1 MFLRTG
7 RDVRRTH
14 RSGESAISEA
24 IMLRALKR
32 KSRLIASG
40 AAITALTAAAALS
53 QDATNAANQ
62 QSSSSNTGST
72 QLGGNPP
79 VEVPPQSGA
88 SIAQQATADQ
98 TLGMSFN
105 NTHALMINNISDSSP
120 LTNLGLQAGDQIYTF
135 NGQALGSDPNT
146 LMMRM
151 VTAARNGQPASMT
164 VYRNGQQV
172 SINIPANA
180 LQAVAQARAQ
190 LGNTRAT
197 AANQGNQQT
206 ALGTANQSGQTTTGT
221 STAGSTG
228 AAGTGSALGN
238 GAGTL
243 NLGSSA
249 STASGT
255 TTNNDASAAVS
266 AVAGFQNGATG
277 TASTRAPL
285 AHQDQN
291 QNTANYFGQSLGLTF
306 ANTPG
311 NTLTITSVAP
321 NSPFSG
327 MLQPGDQLTSL
338 DGRPLNNAA
347 DLFSQLSLA
356 ARGDQSASLSI
367 MRNGSQQTV
376 NLSSSLLDRVAQ
388 TQTLRFPNGERLA
401 SRPGTTQNNTQNS
414 AQNSATG
421 TQQTAAQHSRE
432 ETNEQ
437 RIPGA
442 VTANGGTN
450 TGESSNLPTPVI
462 TPNGPKIVMPGQSQ
476 GQGRGGAG
484 LPGSGTGLRPTS
496 PTGPS
501 GKVPSGAARPAGGI
515 AAPGAGAAAGGAGA
529 PAGGS

>member
-1 MFLRTG
+1 
-7 RDVRRTH
+7 
-14 RSGESAISEA
+14 
-24 IMLRALKR
+24 MLRAFTR
-32 KSRLIASG
+32 KSRLIACG
-40 AAITALTAAAALS
+40 AAITASLAAAAGG
-53 QDATNAANQ
+53 QDVTNAANA

-88 SIAQQATADQ
+88 SIAQQATANQ

-120 LTNLGLQAGDQIYTF
+120 LTNLGLQAGDQIYSF

-172 SINIPANA
+172 TINVPSNA

-197 AANQGNQQT
+197 AANPGNQQT
-206 ALGTANQSGQTTTGT
+206 ALGTANQSVQTTGA
-221 STAGSTG
+221 STVGSTG
-228 AAGTGSALGN
+228 AAGTGSALGS
-238 GAGTL
+238 GASTL
-243 NLGSSA
+243 KLGSSS

-255 TTNNDASAAVS
+255 TTTNDASAAVN
-266 AVAGFQNGATG
+266 AVAGFQNGTTG
-277 TASTRAPL
+277 TATASAPL

-291 QNTANYFGQSLGLTF
+291 QNVANYVGQSLGLTF
-306 ANTPG
+306 ANTSG
-311 NTLTITSVAP
+311 NSLTITSIAP

-327 MLQPGDQLTSL
+327 ILQPGDQLTSL
-338 DGRPLNNAA
+338 DGRPLNNGT

-367 MRNGSQQTV
+367 MRDGSQQTV
-376 NLSSSLLDRVAQ
+376 NLSSSLLDRIAQ

-401 SRPGTTQNNTQNS
+401 SRPGTAQNGTQTS
-414 AQNSATG
+414 AQNLATG
-421 TQQTAAQHSRE
+421 TQQTAAQQSAE
-432 ETNEQ
+432 ERNEQ
-437 RIPGA
+437 RTPGA
-442 VTANGGTN
+442 VTGNSGAN

-476 GQGRGGAG
+476 GQGQGQGRGGAG
-484 LPGSGTGLRPTS
+484 LPGAGTGFRPTS
-496 PTGPS
+496 PTSPS
-501 GKVPSGAARPAGGI
+501 GKAPSGAGRPAGGI
-515 AAPGAGAAAGGAGA
+515 ATPGAGAAAGGAGA